1 MNETFEIYVSYTQL
15 SVFSPDVEDPF
26 NSWNDEQVDIGY
38 SWRPEG
44 VSFGMDEDGV
54 HRVTVSVESVMPS
67 RSDAALRTFDV
78 TLGVS
83 TSSEVEIASISDSKR
98 LPLRSGSYNLR
109 CEVFA
114 DEEVVAHVHLTFVA
128 AIRAI

>member
-15 SVFSPDVEDPF
+15 SVFSPDVEEPF
-26 NSWNDEQVDIGY
+26 NSWYDEQVDIGY

-78 TLGVS
+78 TFGV
-83 TSSEVEIASISDSKR
+83 TNSSEV
-98 LPLRSGSYNLR
+98 
-109 CEVFA
+109 
-114 DEEVVAHVHLTFVA
+114 
-128 AIRAI
+128 